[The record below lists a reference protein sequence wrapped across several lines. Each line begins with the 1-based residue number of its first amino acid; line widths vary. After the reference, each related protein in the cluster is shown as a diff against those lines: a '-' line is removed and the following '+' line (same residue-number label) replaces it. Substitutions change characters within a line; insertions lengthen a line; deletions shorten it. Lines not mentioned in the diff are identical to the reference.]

1 MAYQAQETHVGADDK
16 PFIKQYRLFHAA
28 FAQFCYTGAQVAI
41 ASFFINYATATRP
54 NTDDSAGA
62 QLFAGAQA
70 AFTVGRFL
78 GVVLMKFI
86 KPRLVFLA
94 FISCCIIFMIPAIA
108 LPDTVGYG
116 KYKVIPTSSAPV
128 AMGFM
133 VLFFESICFP
143 TIVGLGMRG
152 LGRHTKRGSGY
163 IIAGVAGGA
172 VVPPLTGVAN
182 DHHGNAIGFVV
193 PLIFLAAAWTY
204 AFAVNFIPAYVK
216 VVDSFGETEV
226 GLKGRDVDPE
236 AVMADRKKSVEQQE
250 AVADAHA
257 LGVTPANPKA

>member
-1 MAYQAQETHVGADDK
+1 MAYQVQETHAGADEK
-16 PFIKQYRLFHAA
+16 PFLKQYKLFHAA
-28 FAQFCYTGAQVAI
+28 FAQFTYTGAQVAI
-41 ASFFINYATATRP
+41 ATFFINYATSTRP

-78 GVVLMKFI
+78 GVGIMKFV
-86 KPRLVFLA
+86 KPRTVFLVFL
-94 FISCCIIFMIPAIA
+94 SCCVIFMIPAVA
-108 LPDTVGYG
+108 LPETM
-116 KYKVIPTSSAPV
+116 APGDAGV
-128 AMGFM
+128 VMLFM

-182 DHHGNAIGFVV
+182 DRHGNGVGMVV
-193 PLIFLAAAWTY
+193 PMMFLAAAWTY
-204 AFAVNFIPAYVK
+204 AFSVNFVGSYVR
-216 VVDSFGETEV
+216 VVDSFGEADV
-226 GLKGRDVDPE
+226 GLKDRDVDPE
-236 AVMADRKKSVEQQE
+236 AIMAEKKSVEGQAGHEE
-250 AVADAHA
+250 A
-257 LGVTPANPKA
+257 KAVGQ